1 MPQSDDSPRPLHAF
15 EFGQQTKPLQA
26 IMDLHQALAP
36 FGTAFTLK
44 ASTKMLLSDDQETA
58 FILLVSTGCFSISHK
73 QDDLHIATAFS
84 PTIVG
89 LIDGYSLYYDVQSRP
104 QHYIRAETDCS
115 GWVVPLNLFVEKC
128 DELSLWHDIARILA
142 QRVMMMSARDS
153 ELVGNDAYSKIR
165 SLLMEL
171 WLYPEEIRR
180 QIKVSSFIQRRTR
193 ISRSRIMDV
202 LAELKKGQYI
212 EMKSGVLVS
221 MEKLPS
227 AF

>member
-1 MPQSDDSPRPLHAF
+1 
-15 EFGQQTKPLQA
+15 
-26 IMDLHQALAP
+26 
-36 FGTAFTLK
+36 
-44 ASTKMLLSDDQETA
+44 
-58 FILLVSTGCFSISHK
+58 
-73 QDDLHIATAFS
+73 
-84 PTIVG
+84 
-89 LIDGYSLYYDVQSRP
+89 
-104 QHYIRAETDCS
+104 
-115 GWVVPLNLFVEKC
+115 
-128 DELSLWHDIARILA
+128 
-142 QRVMMMSARDS
+142 MMMSARDS